1 MCDAG
6 WEIRHINGLA
16 VECQGSNDYVIPR
29 RLSWL
34 LAGAP
39 FHFAKGSNYDRF
51 TGEFVCPK
59 CKRPFESKRRFTE
72 HLRTCSEGYPFV
84 LRCPEC
90 STSRFFRISELVQ
103 HMETLDCRTHPDTP
117 SRKNLIKGLK
127 KKLKYTQE
135 QQRLDKIRY
144 ELRSDVG
151 MPDEVVVRDT
161 ALDEYEGRI

>member
-1 MCDAG
+1 M
-6 WEIRHINGLA
+6 
-16 VECQGSNDYVIPR
+16 
-29 RLSWL
+29 
-34 LAGAP
+34 
-39 FHFAKGSNYDRF
+39 
-51 TGEFVCPK
+51 
-59 CKRPFESKRRFTE
+59 
-72 HLRTCSEGYPFV
+72 
-84 LRCPEC
+84 
-90 STSRFFRISELVQ
+90 VQ
-103 HMETLDCRTHPDTP
+103 HMETLDCWTHPDTP